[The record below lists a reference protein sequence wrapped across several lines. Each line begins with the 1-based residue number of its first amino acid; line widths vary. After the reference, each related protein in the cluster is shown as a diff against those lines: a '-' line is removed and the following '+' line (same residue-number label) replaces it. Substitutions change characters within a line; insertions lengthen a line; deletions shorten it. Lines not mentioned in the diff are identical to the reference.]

1 MQATTDTDRKQTT
14 MQTTTDTFAR
24 QVQAIEAALCEGGN
38 YAVPCSRYG
47 TDTESCAPVA
57 ARVAVI
63 LNHETGEEGDP
74 DYVMGLVVNDHPDP
88 AKLLL
93 SYGPSYGFD
102 PDDFID
108 RADFS

>member
-1 MQATTDTDRKQTT
+1 
-14 MQTTTDTFAR
+14 MQTTNDTHTTYAE
-24 QVQAIEAALCEGGN
+24 QAAAIEDALCATGN
-38 YAVPCSRYG
+38 YAVPGSRYG
-47 TDTESCAPVA
+47 DDTESCAPVA

-63 LNHETGEEGDP
+63 LNHETGEEEDP
-74 DYVMGLVVNDHPDP
+74 EYVMGLVVNDHPDP
-88 AKLLL
+88 AELLL